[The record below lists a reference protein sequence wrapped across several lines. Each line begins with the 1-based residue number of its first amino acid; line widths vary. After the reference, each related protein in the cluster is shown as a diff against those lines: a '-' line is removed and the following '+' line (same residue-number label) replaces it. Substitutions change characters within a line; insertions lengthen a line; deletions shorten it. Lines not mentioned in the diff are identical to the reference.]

1 MHRSNR
7 QTWLGLLT
15 ALAMLLPSRQ
25 AAATAT
31 IRINEVP
38 EPTQVTNATGTVGLS
53 LITTFTLLDSQNQV
67 LRDFEIDTSTF
78 ELGGNTYPASI
89 TELDTPWSIVVLVD
103 ASRTMGIATAGGA
116 FKNART
122 ALATAAG
129 SIPDGANIAVLRFDD
144 EVPTVQEFTQGK
156 EAVSKAINDLRAK
169 GFGNSC
175 LNDGLYEAVNKLG
188 GAPGR
193 RAVLVFTASADNC
206 ANRTPLDVTNLARQN
221 RVQIY
226 AAGLQG
232 YAVTVDTLQ
241 ALAEPTGGLAE
252 LKPESTLGFGLGNLT
267 AVLNNQWSA
276 RATVYPSAG
285 AQSATLK
292 INLKD
297 GLSLTSPAISFNSSQ
312 DYVPPTE
319 IHLQGTVQSVGNGI
333 LFNLN
338 LIEPEKI
345 RQLNVSIID
354 KSTGQAVM
362 AQALLSF
369 SDVNTIPAVSLVA
382 GQEYTLIVSAVDNSG
397 RVLSE
402 ATLDFEYQAPQARLT
417 ISEVQ
422 SPTPEQPD
430 LLVVVSTLNLEGA
443 VKFRAWLAGGQSNV
457 RLPDTETLV
466 PLGEPI
472 LIPTDGLDTGEYTV
486 VVQALDSSDTVLA
499 ESPPVKTGYTRPGAF
514 ASIRRTLSDNPLLIA
529 GLTAVL
535 CVGVIGALG
544 VVFLILPRRGR
555 RAEAVDLVMPQKAR
569 RAAPQ
574 TEKVPDRRPT
584 PPRGTPRAE
593 PPAAAP
599 KPAPPKPAPAAPPPA
614 QRQPAP
620 PPKPA
625 APPPAQRQPAPPP
638 KPPAP
643 PPVQRQPEPD
653 RHPLAEPAP
662 RAPEGPA
669 QQAPAAPAQRAPE
682 GPAQHAPA
690 APAQGGV
697 QSGAG
702 GQVPAAIRS
711 QSMRALPAARLSLI
725 DPASPQFGIEMK
737 HSPFTIGRRTGSDAV
752 VPVDSASGVSGSHL
766 TLIFED
772 GKYFA
777 LDEKSTYGTTVN
789 GQSLTKGQRFLLPDG
804 AVIGLGPKV
813 KLQFWFSP
821 KP

>member
-1 MHRSNR
+1 
-7 QTWLGLLT
+7 LGLLT
-15 ALAMLLPSRQ
+15 ALALLLPARQ

-53 LITTFTLLDSQNQV
+53 LVTTFTLLDSQDQV
-67 LRDFEIDTSTF
+67 LRDFEIDTSTY

-89 TELDTPWSIVVLVD
+89 TELDTPWSIVILVD

-206 ANRTPLDVTNLARQN
+206 ANRTALDVTNLARQN

-297 GLSLTSPAISFNSSQ
+297 GLSLTSPAITFNSSQ

-319 IHLQGTVQSVGNGI
+319 IHLQGTVQSVGDGI

-354 KSTGQAVM
+354 KSTGQGVM
-362 AQALLSF
+362 AQALLDF

-382 GQEYTLIVSAVDNSG
+382 GQEYTLIVSAMDSPAG
-397 RVLSE
+397 C
-402 ATLDFEYQAPQARLT
+402 FECHPGFRIPGPA
-417 ISEVQ
+417 
-422 SPTPEQPD
+422 SPPDHQRSAGSSPEQPD
-430 LLVVVSTLNLEGA
+430 LLVVPTSTWRRSQVPG
-443 VKFRAWLAGGQSNV
+443 LA
-457 RLPDTETLV
+457 
-466 PLGEPI
+466 
-472 LIPTDGLDTGEYTV
+472 
-486 VVQALDSSDTVLA
+486 
-499 ESPPVKTGYTRPGAF
+499 
-514 ASIRRTLSDNPLLIA
+514 
-529 GLTAVL
+529 
-535 CVGVIGALG
+535 
-544 VVFLILPRRGR
+544 GR
-555 RAEAVDLVMPQKAR
+555 RAVQRAPARNRDPGPVGRTDPDLH
-569 RAAPQ
+569 
-574 TEKVPDRRPT
+574 RRPGHRRIRGGGAGAGQRRHRAGRVPAGEDRLH
-584 PPRGTPRAE
+584 PPRRLRQH
-593 PPAAAP
+593 PPHP
-599 KPAPPKPAPAAPPPA
+599 
-614 QRQPAP
+614 QRQPAAHRRP
-620 PPKPA
+620 HGRLVHRGDRRPGSGVPDPA
-625 APPPAQRQPAPPP
+625 APRPPSRSGGPGHAAEGPPGRTPDREGGGSPPHPLPRHAAGRTAQGRGATAQAGATTQTCPSDQGRPTPGPAPARAR
-638 KPPAP
+638 KPLPASSATRTDRTRW
-643 PPVQRQPEPD
+643 PVLSCTGPESGG
-653 RHPLAEPAP
+653 RPAGSAAQQ
-662 RAPEGPA
+662 APEGP
-669 QQAPAAPAQRAPE
+669 P
-682 GPAQHAPA
+682 
-690 APAQGGV
+690 QGGIPP
-697 QSGAG
+697 S
-702 GQVPAAIRS
+702 RW
-711 QSMRALPAARLSLI
+711 
-725 DPASPQFGIEMK
+725 
-737 HSPFTIGRRTGSDAV
+737 TGSGRSPLAV
-752 VPVDSASGVSGSHL
+752 HAGPSGRPPQPDRPGL
-766 TLIFED
+766 
-772 GKYFA
+772 
-777 LDEKSTYGTTVN
+777 STI
-789 GQSLTKGQRFLLPDG
+789 RH
-804 AVIGLGPKV
+804 
-813 KLQFWFSP
+813 
-821 KP
+821 

>member
-1 MHRSNR
+1 
-7 QTWLGLLT
+7 
-15 ALAMLLPSRQ
+15 
-25 AAATAT
+25 
-31 IRINEVP
+31 
-38 EPTQVTNATGTVGLS
+38 
-53 LITTFTLLDSQNQV
+53 
-67 LRDFEIDTSTF
+67 
-78 ELGGNTYPASI
+78 
-89 TELDTPWSIVVLVD
+89 
-103 ASRTMGIATAGGA
+103 MGIATAGGA

-144 EVPTVQEFTQGK
+144 EVPTVQEFTQAK
-156 EAVSKAINDLRAK
+156 EAIGKAIDGLRAK

-206 ANRTPLDVTNLARQN
+206 ANRTTLDVTNLARQN

-297 GLSLTSPAISFNSSQ
+297 GLSLTSPAITFNSSQ

-319 IHLQGTVQSVGNGI
+319 IHLQGTVQSVGDGI

-362 AQALLSF
+362 AQALLDF

-382 GQEYTLIVSAVDNSG
+382 GQEYTLIVSAVDSSG

-402 ATLDFEYQAPQARLT
+402 ATLEFEYQAPQARLT

-443 VKFRAWLAGGQSNV
+443 VKFRAWLASGQSNV
-457 RLPDTETLV
+457 RLPDTEILV

-472 LIPTDGLDTGEYTV
+472 LIPTDGLDTGEYAV
-486 VVQALDSSDTVLA
+486 VVQALDSTDTVLA

-529 GLTAVL
+529 IATAVL
-535 CVGVIGALG
+535 CIGVIGALG

-574 TEKVPDRRPT
+574 TEKVADHRPT
-584 PPRGTPRAE
+584 PSRGTPRAE
-593 PPAAAP
+593 PPKAAP
-599 KPAPPKPAPAAPPPA
+599 RQAPPPKPPPPVKAAPPPA

-620 PPKPA
+620 PPA
-625 APPPAQRQPAPPP
+625 AP

-653 RHPLAEPAP
+653 RHPLA
-662 RAPEGPA
+662 G
-669 QQAPAAPAQRAPE
+669 PAQRAPE
-682 GPAQHAPA
+682 GPAQRASEGSEAPRQEAGPSAPRREA
-690 APAQGGV
+690 APGIPIPKVEAPPASPAQGGI

-789 GQSLTKGQRFLLPDG
+789 GQSLTKGQRFPLPDG

>member
-1 MHRSNR
+1 MRRSNR
-7 QTWLGLLT
+7 QPWLGLLISL
-15 ALAMLLPSRQ
+15 ALLLPARQ

-31 IRINEVP
+31 IHINDVP

-53 LITTFTLLDSQNQV
+53 LITTFTLLDSQDQV
-67 LRDFEIDTSTF
+67 LRDFEIDTSTY

-89 TELDTPWSIVVLVD
+89 TELDTPWSIVILVD

-144 EVPTVQEFTQGK
+144 EVPTVQEFTQAK
-156 EAVSKAINDLRAK
+156 EAIGKAIDGLRAK

-206 ANRTPLDVTNLARQN
+206 ANRTTLDVTNLARQN

-232 YAVTVDTLQ
+232 YAVTIDTLQ

-297 GLSLTSPAISFNSSQ
+297 GLSLTSPAITFNSSQ

-319 IHLQGTVQSVGNGI
+319 IHLQGTVQSVGDGI

-362 AQALLSF
+362 AQALLDF

-382 GQEYTLIVSAVDNSG
+382 GQEYTLIVSAVDSSG

-402 ATLDFEYQAPQARLT
+402 ATLEFEYQAPQARLT

-422 SPTPEQPD
+422 SPSPEQPD

-443 VKFRAWLAGGQSNV
+443 VKFRAWLASGQSNT
-457 RLPDTETLV
+457 RLPDTEILV

-472 LIPTDGLDTGEYTV
+472 LIPTDGLDTGEYAV
-486 VVQALDSSDTVLA
+486 VVQALDSTDTVLA

-529 GLTAVL
+529 IATAVL
-535 CVGVIGALG
+535 CIGVIGALG

-574 TEKVPDRRPT
+574 TEKVADHRPT
-584 PPRGTPRAE
+584 PSRGVPRAE
-593 PPAAAP
+593 PPKAAP
-599 KPAPPKPAPAAPPPA
+599 RQAPPPNPAPPVKAAPPPA

-620 PPKPA
+620 PPA
-625 APPPAQRQPAPPP
+625 AP

-662 RAPEGPA
+662 RAPEAPPAGP
-669 QQAPAAPAQRAPE
+669 
-682 GPAQHAPA
+682 
-690 APAQGGV
+690 
-697 QSGAG
+697 
-702 GQVPAAIRS
+702 VPAAIRS

-789 GQSLTKGQRFLLPDG
+789 GQSLTKGQRFPLPDG

>member
-1 MHRSNR
+1 MHRPNR
-7 QTWLGLLT
+7 QPWLGLLT
-15 ALAMLLPSRQ
+15 ALALLLPARQ

-31 IRINEVP
+31 IRINDVP

-53 LITTFTLLDSQNQV
+53 LITTFTLLDSQDQV
-67 LRDFEIDTSTF
+67 LRDFEIDTSTY

-89 TELDTPWSIVVLVD
+89 TELDTPWSIVILVD

-144 EVPTVQEFTQGK
+144 EVPTVQEFTQAK
-156 EAVSKAINDLRAK
+156 EAIGKAIDGLRAK

-206 ANRTPLDVTNLARQN
+206 ANRTTLDVTNLARQN

-232 YAVTVDTLQ
+232 YAVTIDTLQ

-297 GLSLTSPAISFNSSQ
+297 GLSLTSPAITFNSSQ

-319 IHLQGTVQSVGNGI
+319 IHLQGTVQSVGDGI

-362 AQALLSF
+362 AQALLDF

-382 GQEYTLIVSAVDNSG
+382 GQEYTLIVSAVDSSG

-402 ATLDFEYQAPQARLT
+402 ATLEFEYQAPQARLT

-443 VKFRAWLAGGQSNV
+443 VKFRAWLASGQSNT
-457 RLPDTETLV
+457 RLPDTEILV

-472 LIPTDGLDTGEYTV
+472 LIPTDGLDTGEYAV
-486 VVQALDSSDTVLA
+486 VVQALDSTDTVLA
-499 ESPPVKTGYTRPGAF
+499 ELPPVKTGYTRPGAF

-529 GLTAVL
+529 IATAVL
-535 CVGVIGALG
+535 CIGVIGALG

-574 TEKVPDRRPT
+574 TEKVADHRPT
-584 PPRGTPRAE
+584 PSRGVPRAE
-593 PPAAAP
+593 PPKAAPRQAPPP
-599 KPAPPKPAPAAPPPA
+599 KPAPPVKAAPPPA

-620 PPKPA
+620 PPA
-625 APPPAQRQPAPPP
+625 AP
-638 KPPAP
+638 KPPRAHP
-643 PPVQRQPEPD
+643 RSSANPNRTATRSPVP
-653 RHPLAEPAP
+653 H
-662 RAPEGPA
+662 
-669 QQAPAAPAQRAPE
+669 
-682 GPAQHAPA
+682 
-690 APAQGGV
+690 
-697 QSGAG
+697 SGLLRVRTAG
-702 GQVPAAIRS
+702 S
-711 QSMRALPAARLSLI
+711 
-725 DPASPQFGIEMK
+725 
-737 HSPFTIGRRTGSDAV
+737 
-752 VPVDSASGVSGSHL
+752 
-766 TLIFED
+766 
-772 GKYFA
+772 
-777 LDEKSTYGTTVN
+777 
-789 GQSLTKGQRFLLPDG
+789 
-804 AVIGLGPKV
+804 
-813 KLQFWFSP
+813 
-821 KP
+821 